1 MTEQVESR
9 VTAAAFFQ
17 LPESNQIIEL
27 LHGEIVITGSQTL
40 IHQRV
45 LGKAITCLNNGIP
58 NGQVYVAPLDVYLDE
73 SNVVQP
79 DVFWVSDENTAC
91 IPVEGTHYTGAPDLC
106 VEVLSP
112 STLRRDR
119 TVKFLLYEQF
129 GVREYWMIDP
139 ETATLEVWVLDGGKY
154 TRQGI
159 YGPNAQFTASVLGGV
174 VVAVS
179 AFFD

>member
-9 VTAAAFFQ
+9 VTATEFFQ
-17 LPESNQIIEL
+17 LPESNQITEL
-27 LHGEIVITGSQTL
+27 LHGEIFVSPSPKIN
-40 IHQRV
+40 HQNIV
-45 LGKAITCLNNGIP
+45 L
-58 NGQVYVAPLDVYLDE
+58 QVGASLRQIAPQGHVMIAPMDVYLDD

-79 DVFWVSDENTAC
+79 DVFWVSDENEAC
-91 IPVEGTHYTGAPDLC
+91 IPVEGKYYKGAPDLC

-139 ETATLEVWVLDGGKY
+139 ETATLEVWVFDGGKY

-159 YGPNAQFTASVLGGV
+159 YGANAQFTASVLGGV
-174 VVAVS
+174 VVGVDKLCA
-179 AFFD
+179 